1 MGNEELLS
9 NDLIKR
15 PGTFSLRGEG
25 DSEVGG
31 WYCITQQQL
40 QQIRDDGM
48 AVAALIAIVPT
59 RLNLEDCVIQFQF
72 LLDLQAQNKVKF

>member
-1 MGNEELLS
+1 MGSQELLS
-9 NDLIKR
+9 NDLIER

-31 WYCITQQQL
+31 WYCITRQQL
-40 QQIRDDGM
+40 QQNRDDGM

-59 RLNLEDCVIQFQF
+59 RLNLEDHVIQF
-72 LLDLQAQNKVKF
+72 